1 MHVFFDTE
9 TYTFRPGLMAPPIVC
24 VQWAVEDGRA
34 FLMTKRGELAEEAGS
49 LSGPTSNTFSSL
61 LAYWLNQGATLV
73 GHHVAYDL
81 ACFCA
86 QDSALV
92 QPVFRAY
99 RENRVTDTMLRQ
111 QLADIG
117 RGRHRGFY
125 NGPVWIQMN
134 YNLGDVGSRHGFKVD
149 KADPWRMHYAL
160 LDDVRLSE
168 WPDFRATVPDLSKG
182 AAPGS
187 FVTLHGDAAI
197 KYALDD
203 VHATRA
209 SFKGQAE
216 RYHPDLLCDEFF
228 QARKFWS
235 LDLAATWGLRTSLR
249 GVQSLEKGAKERLT
263 ELEAMLGEPWAVV
276 VLPDMAN
283 VLGRQWF
290 DQLRAMYPSKPKKPG
305 LQVRPSPDG
314 MIVAGPPLVRKDGSR
329 DTKSAQ
335 ALMRVVCESERLTLR
350 LTKNNGICLDS
361 DACKG
366 TGHPLLEAY
375 AEASSMKKVL
385 TNDVAAL
392 KRGVIVPIHTH
403 FGMADTGR
411 VTSANPNT
419 MNPRR
424 LAGVREC
431 YVPRGFSA

>member
-9 TYTFRPGLMAPPIVC
+9 THLFRPGLMAPPIVC

-49 LSGPTSNTFSSL
+49 LSPPTSNTFSSL
-61 LAYWLNQGATLV
+61 LAYWLSQGATLV

-81 ACFCA
+81 ACFAA
-86 QDSALV
+86 QDPELV
-92 QPVFRAY
+92 APIFRAY

-134 YNLGDVGSRHGFKVD
+134 YNLGDVGARHGFKVN

-160 LDDVRLSE
+160 LADVPLAD
-168 WPDFRATVPDLSKG
+168 WPGFYKEVPDARKG
-182 AAPGS
+182 AKPGDVVS
-187 FVTLHGDAAI
+187 LRGDDAI
-197 KYALDD
+197 RYALDD

-209 SFKGQAE
+209 SFRGQAE

-235 LDLAATWGLRTSLR
+235 LDLASTWGLRTSLR
-249 GVQSLEKGAKERLT
+249 GVQSLERGARERLT
-263 ELEAMLGEPWAVV
+263 ELEAMLHEPWTVGVERGA
-276 VLPDMAN
+276 
-283 VLGRQWF
+283 
-290 DQLRAMYPSKPKKPG
+290 
-305 LQVRPSPDG
+305 
-314 MIVAGPPLVRKDGSR
+314 PLVRADGTR

-335 ALMRVVCESERLTLR
+335 ALMLAVCKVDGLTVR
-350 LTKNNGICLDS
+350 LTKKNGICLDS

-385 TNDVAAL
+385 SNDVVAL
-392 KRGVIVPIHTH
+392 MGGTVAPIHTH

-411 VTSANPNT
+411 VTSAGPNT

-431 YVPRGFSA
+431 YVPRGFQA

>member
-9 TYTFRPGLMAPPIVC
+9 THTFRPGTMAPPIVC
-24 VQWAVEDGRA
+24 VQWAVEGGRA

-49 LSGPTSNTFSSL
+49 LSPPTSNTFSSL
-61 LAYWLNQGATLV
+61 LAYWLSQGATLV

-81 ACFCA
+81 ACFAA
-86 QDSALV
+86 QDPELV
-92 QPVFRAY
+92 APIFRAY

-125 NGPVWIQMN
+125 NGPVWIPLQ
-134 YNLGDVGSRHGFKVD
+134 YNLGDVGSRHGFKVN

-160 LDDVRLSE
+160 LADVPLADWPHFCKEVSDVR
-168 WPDFRATVPDLSKG
+168 KG
-182 AAPGS
+182 AKPGDV
-187 FVTLHGDAAI
+187 VTLRGEDAI
-197 KYALDD
+197 RYALDD

-216 RYHPDLLCDEFF
+216 RYPAELLCDEFF
-228 QARKFWS
+228 QARKFWA
-235 LDLAATWGLRTSLR
+235 LDLASTWGLRTSLR
-249 GVQSLEKGAKERLT
+249 GVQSLEKGARERLE
-263 ELEAMLGEPWAVV
+263 ELERMLKEPWRV
-276 VLPDMAN
+276 MT
-283 VLGRQWF
+283 
-290 DQLRAMYPSKPKKPG
+290 K
-305 LQVRPSPDG
+305 DG
-314 MIVAGPPLVRKDGSR
+314 KDWYEGPPLVRADGTR

-335 ALMRVVCESERLTLR
+335 KLMQVVCQVDGLTLR
-350 LTKNNGICLDS
+350 LTKKNGICLDS

-385 TNDVAAL
+385 SNDVVAL
-392 KRGVIVPIHTH
+392 MGGTVAPIHTH

-411 VTSANPNT
+411 VTSAGPNT

-431 YVPRGFSA
+431 YVPRGFCA